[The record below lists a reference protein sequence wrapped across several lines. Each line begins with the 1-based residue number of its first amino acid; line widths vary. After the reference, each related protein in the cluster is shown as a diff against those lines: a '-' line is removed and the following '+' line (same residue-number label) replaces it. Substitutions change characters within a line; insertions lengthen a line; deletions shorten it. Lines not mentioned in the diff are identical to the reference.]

1 MTMMMTMTTS
11 KLKERMMLNV
21 MKLLSSLTKQNQSL
35 IMLNERPV
43 KYPTSNN
50 CCIVTLVISTVAY
63 IISIA

>member
-1 MTMMMTMTTS
+1 
-11 KLKERMMLNV
+11 MMLNV